1 MKIILLPA
9 LLIVGIAFGQNTS
22 SASSVPAAKP
32 AHIES
37 AEQVK
42 PKLLALLFR
51 ADWCPDCKVLEPQ
64 YKPLQNRFDKEH
76 VLFASFDF
84 TNDETTKEARNLAT
98 RLGVEPI
105 YDQFRG
111 ITGIA
116 LLVDPSTNAI
126 VGEITIKETPDQMK
140 GIFTN
145 ALGPKPR

>member
-1 MKIILLPA
+1 VKIMLLPA
-9 LLIVGIAFGQNTS
+9 LLIVGIAFGQSTS

-126 VGEITIKETPDQMK
+126 VAEITIKETPDQMK
-140 GIFTN
+140 AIFTN